1 VLVASNVLSGGAQLV
16 AAVLLL
22 TGTAT
27 LWQLVLTQLVR
38 GVAQSFFFPAST
50 GLVPQT
56 VPDEKLQQANVLLRM
71 TTNGSFVLGAA
82 AGGILVAAVG
92 SGWALAFDGGTY
104 LVSGAILV
112 FMRIGGRVRAST
124 GFAHEL
130 REGWRAFRSR
140 EWLWAI
146 VAAATFGNMI
156 SQGCWAVLGPV
167 VAQRELGGA
176 RAWGL
181 VLAAQSIGFL
191 AGGIAAFRLRPRR
204 YLLTAQAVI
213 VFSAVNLVA
222 LALGVPV
229 AVLAVAAFVT
239 GFCVELF
246 GVYWDTALQQHVP
259 REALSRVSSYDA
271 LGSIV
276 AIPVGLSI
284 VGPVS
289 AAIGVGTTLWAGA
302 ILFTLVQAAALL
314 SRDVRTLARTDQPVA
329 VDPSPEPEAVT
340 AS

>member
-1 VLVASNVLSGGAQLV
+1 VLVASNVLSGAAQLV

-27 LWQLVLTQLVR
+27 LWHLVLTQLVR

-56 VPDEKLQQANVLLRM
+56 VADEKLQQANVLLRM

-112 FMRIGGRVRAST
+112 FMRVGGRVRART
-124 GFAHEL
+124 GFAHDL
-130 REGWRAFRSR
+130 REGWREFRSR

-181 VLAAQSIGFL
+181 VLATQSVGFL
-191 AGGIAAFRLRPRR
+191 VGGVAAFRLRPRR

-276 AIPVGLSI
+276 AIPVGLSV

-302 ILFTLVQAAALL
+302 ILFTFVQAAALL